1 MLDKWELW
9 LIFFLLQDPRF
20 NAEVDQITGYKTQS
34 ILCLPIKNH
43 RDEVRDEFKQKISEL
58 LYNICYVLL
67 KLDCYVLLMLKGCW
81 SSASN
86 Q

>member
-9 LIFFLLQDPRF
+9 LIFSLLQDPRF

-43 RDEVRDEFKQKISEL
+43 RDEVRDEFKQKMSEL
-58 LYNICYVLL
+58 LYSICNMY
-67 KLDCYVLLMLKGCW
+67 Y
-81 SSASN
+81 SN
-86 Q
+86 LTATSY